1 VVTGAPLAGVSGR
14 PGARSDGTP
23 PLSAASGPAGI
34 ATTEGRG
41 AARPGHRGEG
51 PPKRSTT
58 SHPMTATS
66 TTTLAAA
73 RGTWVYREISQRIGR
88 LEMMFKIVLGEVK
101 AIVGG
106 TRRLETA

>member
-1 VVTGAPLAGVSGR
+1 
-14 PGARSDGTP
+14 
-23 PLSAASGPAGI
+23 
-34 ATTEGRG
+34 
-41 AARPGHRGEG
+41 
-51 PPKRSTT
+51 
-58 SHPMTATS
+58 MTATS